1 MGESGIVFSEQEE
14 NSLKDPRLLNMLNDS
29 ENYMVVI
36 SYQQA
41 CTLGAISGS
50 GGYFDYFMTEF

>member
-1 MGESGIVFSEQEE
+1 MGKPGIMLSEQEE
-14 NSLKDPRLLNMLNDS
+14 NSPKDPRQFNMLNDS

-50 GGYFDYFMTEF
+50 GGYFDYLMTEF